1 LVIEILSPTNPDH
14 DLKSKRKLY
23 EEAVIPE
30 YWVVIPDEHQVL
42 QLFLGDG
49 RYAESIATDAITM
62 HVPPQAT
69 VDLTRVW

>member
-1 LVIEILSPTNPDH
+1 MIEILSLSNPDH

-30 YWVVIPDEHQVL
+30 YWIVIPDEHQVL
-42 QLFLGDG
+42 QLFLSDG

-62 HVPPQAT
+62 RVPPQAT

>member
-1 LVIEILSPTNPDH
+1 M
-14 DLKSKRKLY
+14 
-23 EEAVIPE
+23 IPE
-30 YWVVIPDEHQVL
+30 YWIVIPDEHQVL